1 MSAEEPSQGA
11 NCAPRGQRSGEAAK
25 RAGIMHAPK
34 SRLKARIASPKGQ
47 RSGEAAKRGGI
58 MHAPKSRLKARIA
71 APGGQRSGEATM
83 HAPYDARAVFH

>member
-1 MSAEEPSQGA
+1 
-11 NCAPRGQRSGEAAK
+11 
-25 RAGIMHAPK
+25 MHAPK